1 MLRLPPQGGIAPGRG
16 DPGHGDRWHG
26 LLRIPVALWVFCA
39 ADDGCA
45 VAYGLLRAAFGLFG
59 FSALPAAPAI
69 LVGAMN
75 DTAPRSLTALPA
87 DLRVLVEHQVW
98 ARVHDDGTAT
108 VGITPLGIALS
119 GDVFMCRPKR
129 VGSVVAQGGTIAVV
143 ELSKSIVAVKSPV
156 SGTVLEVNPALDDR
170 PDWVHREPCGA
181 GWIARLRLTDL
192 AADQARLLHGPALEA
207 AMAEHARAHAH
218 ALERGATGRPDTP
231 P

>member
-1 MLRLPPQGGIAPGRG
+1 MTDAAGLPSA
-16 DPGHGDRWHG
+16 
-26 LLRIPVALWVFCA
+26 
-39 ADDGCA
+39 A
-45 VAYGLLRAAFGLFG
+45 VA
-59 FSALPAAPAI
+59 
-69 LVGAMN
+69 AM
-75 DTAPRSLTALPA
+75 AHCPEELHYLI
-87 DLRVLVEHQVW
+87 EQQVW
-98 ARVHDDGTAT
+98 ARIADGGVAT
-108 VGITPLGIALS
+108 IGITSLGIALA
-119 GDVFMCRPKR
+119 GDIYMCRPKR
-129 VGSVVAQGGTIAVV
+129 VGSVVAQGGTVAVV

>member
-1 MLRLPPQGGIAPGRG
+1 MACSAAFWLF
-16 DPGHGDRWHG
+16 G
-26 LLRIPVALWVFCA
+26 LL
-39 ADDGCA
+39 
-45 VAYGLLRAAFGLFG
+45 
-59 FSALPAAPAI
+59 ALPTADALRGAAMSSATES
-69 LVGAMN
+69 A
-75 DTAPRSLTALPA
+75 LTALPA
-87 DLRVLVEHQVW
+87 DLHVLVDHQVW

-119 GDVFMCRPKR
+119 GEVFMCRPKR

-218 ALERGATGRPDTP
+218 ALDCGATGRPDTP